1 MHGTWMDVGVSRKA
15 TEGAKGQESGVRNDR
30 TGVPALRATLPCGSK
45 FHGSDPGM
53 AEQLQNCGVP
63 RYRRRPP
70 RLPSLLSISFRG
82 VCGRARFL
90 PGYLVT
96 HDNML

>member
-1 MHGTWMDVGVSRKA
+1 MHGTWMDAGVSRKA

-53 AEQLQNCGVP
+53 AEQLQNCGVLRYAQAAASIAVSTFDFIP
-63 RYRRRPP
+63 RPTWARP
-70 RLPSLLSISFRG
+70 LS
-82 VCGRARFL
+82 A
-90 PGYLVT
+90 PDT
-96 HDNML
+96 W